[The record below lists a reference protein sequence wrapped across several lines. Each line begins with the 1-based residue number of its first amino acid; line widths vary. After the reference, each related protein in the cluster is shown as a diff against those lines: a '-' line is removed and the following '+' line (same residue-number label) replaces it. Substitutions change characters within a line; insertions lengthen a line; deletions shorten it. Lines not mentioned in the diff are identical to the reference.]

1 MLVKDAQ
8 IDLLQKLIGEHM
20 SMKYQF
26 SNFNEAERIL
36 AEKDLRHSELL
47 GKMQEMANIIKSK
60 NDEIA
65 QLKYENDRIQGLLES
80 LQHTVYMLT
89 KK

>member
-1 MLVKDAQ
+1 LLVKDAQ
-8 IDLLQKLIGEHM
+8 IDLLQKLIGEHI

>member
-1 MLVKDAQ
+1 LLVKDAQ

>member
-1 MLVKDAQ
+1 
-8 IDLLQKLIGEHM
+8 M